1 MHGGKSTLGRGQVS
15 NFSELDSQKQ
25 KSNLRK
31 KGINFR
37 QKTLYKPPNLA
48 LYMWS
53 IILWSCG
60 NDGDASTL

>member
-37 QKTLYKPPNLA
+37 QKTLY
-48 LYMWS
+48 MWS
-53 IILWSCG
+53 RILWSCG
-60 NDGDASTL
+60 NDGDAPTL

>member
-37 QKTLYKPPNLA
+37 QKNTMQTTQLG
-48 LYMWS
+48 
-53 IILWSCG
+53 IIQCDQEFYDRV